1 MEFSAD
7 IRTKLREFV
16 AVVLL
21 GGFPLWLA
29 RSHWQSPWPWRGDA
43 VSMVLPTAIARRQL
57 AAGSIPL
64 WSELYFQGESL
75 LTPHTQLLYPPWW
88 VNFLPLPLG
97 DTLKLVVAAHFVA
110 APLIIYWYS
119 RRARLPIIIA
129 AGLGAAA
136 ALPLAGL
143 SWHHQKTLGWPWLL
157 LIAGQLLP
165 WEWQNA
171 RRSGLIIGLSGG
183 VMLLASSLYYAWYA
197 ALLVGPLFLLYR
209 SRERWFPAVAGTLI
223 GAPAIVFNILPYIGG
238 ARPLPGWWLTPPTLL
253 MGLTGFGPP
262 DRTLISGFQV
272 WGVPFEG
279 YAVVG
284 VGVLGLSL
292 GGLRAALR
300 DGRKR
305 WVAGL
310 GVSACIGLTLAM
322 VPLVYAFPVVS
333 TFRTA
338 GRANIMLALLALVFS
353 IYACR
358 TLVEWD
364 GQIPSILNRDGLP
377 GRRPVV
383 TALTVFLLLNAA
395 TGAVAWQSFD
405 RGNGTT
411 LDESEALAA
420 SLPADCG
427 DTVWNEMYQ
436 GGEAIPRG
444 ELGMALLDE
453 GYRLDAVYYAAFGA
467 SYSVRTENDKIA
479 FDLLLTPTRINGTEP
494 LTGGSAQQ
502 VRGHISN
509 SELQFI
515 DKQNYRGETVYIY
528 ARQDACET

>member
-1 MEFSAD
+1 MDSSTD
-7 IRTKLREFV
+7 IRTRLGEFV
-16 AVVLL
+16 SVVLL
-21 GGFPLWLA
+21 AVFPLWLA
-29 RSHWQSPWPWRGDA
+29 RSHWQSPWPWGGDA
-43 VSMVLPTAIARRQL
+43 VSMVLPTAIARRQI
-57 AAGSIPL
+57 AAGNITL

-97 DTLKLVVAAHFVA
+97 ETLKLVLSAHFVA
-110 APLIIYWYS
+110 APLLLYWYS
-119 RRARLPIIIA
+119 RRAGLPITVA

-165 WEWQNA
+165 WEWENA
-171 RRSGLIIGLSGG
+171 RRSGFIIGLSGG
-183 VMLLASSLYYAWYA
+183 AMLLASSLYYAWYA
-197 ALLVGPLFLLYR
+197 ALLVAPLFLAYR
-209 SRERWFPAVAGTLI
+209 SRERWISAITGTLI
-223 GAPAIVFNILPYIGG
+223 GVPAIVFNILPYIGG
-238 ARPLPGWWLTPPTLL
+238 GRPMPGWWLTPSTLL

-284 VGVLGLSL
+284 VGVIGLSL
-292 GGLRAALR
+292 GGVRATLHADR
-300 DGRKR
+300 NR
-305 WVAGL
+305 WAAGL
-310 GVSACIGLTLAM
+310 VVSACLALTLAM
-322 VPLVYAFPVVS
+322 VPLVYTLPVVS
-333 TFRTA
+333 AFRTA
-338 GRANIMLALLALVFS
+338 GRANIMIALIALVFS

-358 TLVEWD
+358 TLVMWD
-364 GQIPSILNRDGLP
+364 GQFIHILNRNRLVS
-377 GRRPVV
+377 RRWVV
-383 TALTVFLLLNAA
+383 AALTALLLLNAA

-420 SLPADCG
+420 SLPVDCG
-427 DTVWNEMYQ
+427 DTVWTEMYQ
-436 GGEAIPRG
+436 GGENIPRG
-444 ELGMALLDE
+444 ELGMALLDA
-453 GYRLDAVYYAAFGA
+453 GYTLDAVYYAAFGP
-467 SYSVRTENDKIA
+467 SYSVRTEDGKVA
-479 FDLLLTPTRINGTEP
+479 FDLLITPTRITGTEP

-502 VRGHISN
+502 VRGRVSS

-515 DKQNYRGETVYIY
+515 DAQNYRGQTVNIY
-528 ARQDACET
+528 ARQDACER